1 MPWAVA
7 AAGVSAAAGLAGS
20 AMSSGATS
28 SAANASRAQQEM
40 AYKIADAKL
49 APYYSAGTDALGQV
63 VDLTRGGWGDYQNTM
78 RAGFQTDP
86 GYEFALQQ
94 GLRGV
99 DAGAAARGITDSGA
113 TRKAEIGYAEGLAN
127 QQYNQ
132 YVSRFDNYVNRLYAL
147 AGAGQNSATQSATTA
162 LNTGNNL
169 SNISLGQGAA
179 DANIYGNAAKGI
191 SNSVNSLFGN
201 QDFRNWLNSG
211 SGGSS
216 IYGNAASGTPG
227 ISAAGNPVM
236 TGYAPS
242 VGADA
247 IRAGYNPI
255 IGYNDVAF

>member
-1 MPWAVA
+1 MGIGAGA
-7 AAGVSAAAGLAGS
+7 AAAIAAGTSAAAGLAGS
-20 AMSSGATS
+20 ALSAGATS

-40 AYKIADAKL
+40 AYRIADAKL

-99 DAGAAARGITDSGA
+99 DAGAAARGIVDSGA

-132 YVSRFDNYVNRLYAL
+132 YTDRFNNYVNRLFAL

-179 DANIYGNAAKGI
+179 DASIYGNAAKGI
-191 SNSVNSLFGN
+191 GNTVNSLFGN
-201 QDFRNWLNSG
+201 QGFQDWLG
-211 SGGSS
+211 IGGSS
-216 IYGNAASGTPG
+216 VYDTASNRLAG
-227 ISAAGNPVM
+227 I
-236 TGYAPS
+236 APS
-242 VGADA
+242 YGSTPTGGLFYSSGPGVATDYTLGA
-247 IRAGYNPI
+247 IY
-255 IGYNDVAF
+255 